1 MNRPTEAAL
10 RAALLSS
17 ALLASALSPGPAAA
31 QDAKAA
37 GPGDLHIVYLSREN
51 DAAYQPVRAE
61 NGVTVPTLPDPSPGA
76 ELALRDTRATAR
88 AVDVTVEL
96 ERRALPEGASIADAA
111 AEIAK
116 SGAVAVIADV
126 PKDDLAALARA
137 VPKTLA
143 VFDVRQRDDDLR
155 AGFCDAPLFHLLPS
169 DAMATD
175 ALAQFAVQKN
185 WRRAFVLYGPLPADK
200 ALADDFAASA
210 KKFGAKVV
218 ASKQFAVGND
228 PRRRD
233 EIDVSLMTS
242 SDDYDVVFLADTAGD
257 FGRFVPWQLSRP
269 RPVIGTE
276 GLQAAAWDPLA
287 ERFGAPQVNHR
298 FTRLAKRDMNSG
310 DWATWAAVRA
320 VVEAAIRH
328 GARDAASVEHS
339 LAEDGTPMDV
349 SKGIE
354 GSFRPWDR
362 QFRQAVMLRSSDAVI
377 AYAPFEPFL
386 HRRTPLDTLGVD
398 LEESPCRPK

>member
-1 MNRPTEAAL
+1 MNRPFSAAL
-10 RAALLSS
+10 GAALLCS
-17 ALLASALSPGPAAA
+17 AALPTALPGVA
-31 QDAKAA
+31 QDASRAA
-37 GPGDLHIVYLSREN
+37 GPAHLHVVYLSREN

-76 ELALRDTRATAR
+76 ELAIRDTRATAR
-88 AVDVTVEL
+88 ALDLTVAL
-96 ERRALPEGASIADAA
+96 DRRVLPEGASVAEAA
-111 AEIAK
+111 ADIAE

-126 PKDDLAALARA
+126 PKEDLVALARA
-137 VPKTLA
+137 VPKTLT

-175 ALAQFAVQKN
+175 ALAQFVVQKN

-218 ASKQFAVGND
+218 AAKRFAVGND

-242 SDDYDVVFLADTAGD
+242 SDDYDVVFLADTGGD
-257 FGRFVPWQLSRP
+257 FGRFVPWRLSRP
-269 RPVIGTE
+269 RPVVGTE
-276 GLQAAAWDPLA
+276 GLRASAWDPLA

-298 FTRLAKRDMNSG
+298 FARLAKRDMDSG

-320 VVEAAIRH
+320 VVEAAVRH
-328 GARDAASVEHS
+328 NARDAASVEAS
-339 LAEDGTPMDV
+339 LARDQTPMDL
-349 SKGIE
+349 SKGVE
-354 GSFRPWDR
+354 SSFRPWDH
-362 QFRQAVMLRSSDAVI
+362 QLRQAVMLRSADAVI
-377 AYAPFEPFL
+377 AYAPFEQFL

-398 LEESPCRPK
+398 LEESPCRPT